1 MQIFKSHS
9 LLILYHFIFA
19 ILIYGIFK
27 TSGTEYIKELSV
39 FYFSLVLTYFASY
52 YLLIKNKFDINLNF
66 KSINL
71 NKWISILPLTSIVLI
86 LLHLIYLR
94 DFHALSALKLSSITE
109 VVQLRRSITS
119 ESNYLVNY
127 IASFNIKG
135 LLPFTL
141 LSLLILKKKKLYWV
155 LFALGSFYVFCLM
168 QKSFIIVLLAPALIY
183 SLLKF
188 KWIYLIKYVAVIT
201 AVITSLVLIH
211 NPEISKTKVLNK
223 EIVKTYPKA
232 KTTKPNSTFKTI
244 LIGLEK
250 RILMVPGK
258 TVTGWFKHIPK
269 DLPYQ
274 NGAGYRFAQLITKKE
289 YSNYARELYPLMYPS
304 YAARGLKGNVNVAS
318 FMYDYANFG
327 WKGFIIS
334 GISLGL
340 LFVFI
345 EWLFINRLILK
356 LSINTIP
363 VFLLSSQAVTT
374 ALFSGG
380 WGLMLLLYFLFRK
393 KEGFNHA

>member
-1 MQIFKSHS
+1 MKLFKSHS
-9 LLILYHFIFA
+9 LAIIYHFIFA
-19 ILIYGIFK
+19 ILIYGVIR
-27 TSGTEYIKELSV
+27 TSGTVYLKELSIV
-39 FYFSLVLTYFASY
+39 YCFFLVTYCIGFYI
-52 YLLIKNKFDINLNF
+52 LIKNKFDITFKF

-71 NKWISILPLTSIVLI
+71 NKWISILPITSIVLI
-86 LLHLIYLR
+86 LLHLLYLG
-94 DFHALSALKLSSITE
+94 DFHAISALKLKTITE
-109 VVQLRRSITS
+109 VVQLRRSITA
-119 ESNYLVNY
+119 ESNLLVNY

-141 LSLLILKKKKLYWV
+141 LALLILKKKKLYWF

-183 SLLKF
+183 SLLKL
-188 KWIYLIKYVAVIT
+188 KWVYLIKYCTVIT
-201 AVITSLVLIH
+201 TVMFSLVLIQ
-211 NPEISKTKVLNK
+211 NPEISKSEANSKELVTTNSETKNQKSNGKL
-223 EIVKTYPKA
+223 
-232 KTTKPNSTFKTI
+232 KTI

-250 RILMVPGK
+250 RILIIPGK
-258 TVTGWFKHIPK
+258 TITGWFKHIPK

-274 NGAGYRFAQLITKKE
+274 NGSGYRFAKFITQKE
-289 YSNYARELYPLMYPS
+289 YSNYAKELYPIMYPT
-304 YAARGLKGNVNVAS
+304 YAARGLQGNVNVAS

-334 GISLGL
+334 GISIGL

-345 EWLFINRLILK
+345 EWLFMDRFVLK

-363 VFLLSSQAVTT
+363 VLLLSSQAITT

-380 WGLMLLLYFLFRK
+380 WGLMLILYFLFRK
-393 KEGFNHA
+393 KEGFNKG